1 MLYTVSMSTIKYDG
15 PVVLVI
21 MDGFGYSPN
30 REGNAILQGNTP
42 VLDELM
48 RTRPMRIIKAAGNA
62 VGLAEGDQGNSEVGH
77 YTMGSGQIIDQGAV
91 LVNNAIESGEA
102 FEGQTWKGL
111 IENVNN
117 NGSTLHLLG
126 GLSDGNVHFHINH
139 LLRLLDRAQSDG
151 VRRVRVHTLLD
162 GRDTPPD
169 SSLGYVDML
178 EEKLGEV
185 RNEGFDYRIASG
197 GGREHITMDRYGS
210 NWGMIERG
218 WQTHVLGEARQFGSA
233 REAIETLR
241 AEDPAVTDQF
251 LSQFVIADDGH
262 PIGTINDGDSMI
274 FYNFRQDRAIQFSE
288 AMMAGDDFARFDRK
302 RVPKI
307 YFAGMVKYDED
318 RNIPEHT
325 LVAPV
330 EVKNTLGEMQV
341 NHGVRRFVISESI
354 KFGHVTFYF
363 NGNKVG
369 RFSEELE
376 EYVDI
381 PNKVGEPDTF
391 PWMKSDEL
399 TDILVDRI
407 KSGRFDYCMV
417 NYPNGDIIGHIAK
430 MPPSI
435 VAVEAVDIAVGRI
448 LKAVDEAGGVALI
461 TADHGNIEEE
471 LYLDENGE
479 PVRKNGELGP
489 KTSHT
494 TNPVPFIVYDNTEN
508 RDKYELKE
516 GEFGLAN
523 IASTVAI
530 LNGLESSDRWNEA
543 MIKLKD

>member
-1 MLYTVSMSTIKYDG
+1 MAISYEG

-21 MDGFGYSPN
+21 MDGLGYSPN
-30 REGNAILQGNTP
+30 MAGNAVLQGNTP
-42 VLDELM
+42 ILDELM

-77 YTMGSGQIIDQGAV
+77 YTMGSGQIIKQGAV
-91 LVNNAIESGEA
+91 LVQEALESGKV
-102 FEGQTWKGL
+102 FEGQTWREL
-111 IENVNN
+111 IENVKN

-126 GLSDGNVHFHINH
+126 GLSDGNVHFNIYH
-139 LLRLLDRAQSDG
+139 LFRLLDQARNEG
-151 VRRVRVHTLLD
+151 IGRVRVHILLD

-169 SSLGYVDML
+169 SSLRYVDML
-178 EEKLGEV
+178 EEKL
-185 RNEGFDYRIASG
+185 NEARGAGLDYRIASG

-210 NWGMIERG
+210 NWGMVERG

-233 REAIETLR
+233 REAIETYR
-241 AEDPAVTDQF
+241 NEDSEMTDQF
-251 LSQFVIADDGH
+251 LPPFVIAENGQ
-262 PIGTINDGDSMI
+262 PIGTINDGDSMV
-274 FYNFRQDRAIQFSE
+274 FYNFRQDRAVQFSE
-288 AMMAGDDFARFDRK
+288 AMTAPEGGFEYFDRR

-307 YFAGMVKYDED
+307 YYAGMVKYDED

-330 EVKNTLGEMQV
+330 EVSGTLGEMQV
-341 NHGVRRFVISESI
+341 QGGKRRFVISESI

-381 PNKVGEPDTF
+381 PNKVGATDEF

-399 TDILVDRI
+399 TDIFVDRI
-407 KSGRFDYCMV
+407 KNGKFDFCMI
-417 NYPNGDIIGHIAK
+417 NYPNGDIVGHIAK
-430 MPPSI
+430 MDSSI

-448 LKAVDEAGGVALI
+448 LKAVDEVDGVALV

-471 LYLDENGE
+471 LYLDDNGE
-479 PVRKNGELGP
+479 PVIKDGKMGP

-508 RDKYELKE
+508 RDKYELKD
-516 GEFGLAN
+516 GEFGLSN
-523 IASTVAI
+523 IAATVAV
-530 LNGLESSDRWNEA
+530 LQGLEPRDEWNEA
-543 MIKLKD
+543 MIREK